1 MVRQRAGQTLPLFL
15 LSLTFLASLSPAPL
29 RAGGQALGPDLYE
42 GVKALRRADAHEFAR
57 DNTGEGGDTYTKPTN
72 VGLDILSALVA
83 EEDKH
88 ASPQETLAHVLKV
101 MDGVESL
108 KTHRGIFPEY
118 IKLDAGRVYTEEK
131 DGQIRFSSIDSA
143 WLHFA
148 LSVAEARYRA
158 DRPAL
163 ALRMKKLLDQADYTV
178 FLHGGGRL
186 FRHGFTLSASTDA
199 VVSVTPWPHNYD
211 NKNSEARVLVPFL
224 VAAGKLP
231 ETVWENMFYRWTRLE
246 GLPLAE
252 GWKMSAFVELTG
264 NIYFDEPS
272 LAPGTLGLSHRNYL
286 KAAQKIA
293 ADRGFALYGWAP
305 CYGPDDGYTEYGLT
319 RPDAAA
325 PYGAALLTT
334 LDDAKAWENLE
345 KMLQLSSLGNPQKP
359 LPEALD
365 SKTGEI
371 LNKRSLSLD
380 QNLLYQA
387 VRKDTVRKLVA
398 RTAWAKKARQFLKS
412 MDRQHAQVFNR

>member
-1 MVRQRAGQTLPLFL
+1 MIRQRAGQTLPLIF
-15 LSLTFLASLSPAPL
+15 LSLTLLAGLFPARL
-29 RAGGQALGPDLYE
+29 QAGGPALGPDLYE

-72 VGLDILSALVA
+72 VGLDILSALAA
-83 EEDKH
+83 EKEKH
-88 ASPQETLAHVLKV
+88 ASPEETLAHVLKV

-118 IKLDAGRVYTEEK
+118 IKLDRGRVYTEEK

-148 LSVAEARYRA
+148 LSAAEARYRR
-158 DRPAL
+158 DEPAL
-163 ALRMKKLLDQADYTV
+163 ARRMKKLLDEADYTV

-186 FRHGFTLSASTDA
+186 FRHGFTLSADTGA
-199 VVSVTPWPHNYD
+199 MEPWPHNYD

-231 ETVWENMFYRWTRLE
+231 ETVWENMFYRWTEAE

-264 NIYFDEPS
+264 NIYFDEPA
-272 LAPGTLGLSHRNYL
+272 LAPKTLGLSHRNYL

-293 ADRGFALYGWAP
+293 SDRGLALYGWAP

-334 LDDAKAWENLE
+334 LDDAKAWENFE
-345 KMLQLSSLGNPQKP
+345 KMLQLGSLGDPQKP

-365 SKTGEI
+365 SKTGVI
-371 LNKRSLSLD
+371 VNKRSLSLD

-387 VRKDTVRKLVA
+387 VRKDTVRKLVGK
-398 RTAWAKKARQFLKS
+398 TAWAQKARQLLKS
-412 MDRQHAQVFNR
+412 MDRQHAQVSNK